1 MCIISTHIKI
11 IISVIVLLS
20 FLQWNETY
28 FSICDVLFEV
38 NEKIKMYTQIED
50 AIYAIG
56 KKAT

>member
-1 MCIISTHIKI
+1 MCIISTHIEI